1 MTPVRGIP
9 TSRAFWELKAEQ
21 VMNRVFAPEP
31 SIELEIVE
39 PEPAT
44 PIAAEVTAATATT
57 TLPSRSPQPPGRHP
71 QARKAGSSPRPP
83 RVAARPAQPGGGALP
98 ADRKLLIGGFGLM
111 TLLLA
116 GTTLTGLRIWNHQQ
130 QALQQERNMLLI
142 ERLRNLPSAGG
153 ASVSADAKV
162 PGATASGEGP
172 ELPPP
177 PPDEPWMQE
186 LATLPSSSAPPARVL
201 QVPMSSRV
209 SAPAPAAQGRA
220 ATPSA
225 PPPVSSGGGGGS
237 MPTLVGVIQVP
248 GGNSSAIFQ
257 VGGSSA
263 SASVGETIGSTGW
276 RLRSASGDTAV
287 IERGGEQAR
296 VNISSGF

>member
-1 MTPVRGIP
+1 
-9 TSRAFWELKAEQ
+9 
-21 VMNRVFAPEP
+21 
-31 SIELEIVE
+31 
-39 PEPAT
+39 
-44 PIAAEVTAATATT
+44 
-57 TLPSRSPQPPGRHP
+57 
-71 QARKAGSSPRPP
+71 
-83 RVAARPAQPGGGALP
+83 
-98 ADRKLLIGGFGLM
+98 
-111 TLLLA
+111 
-116 GTTLTGLRIWNHQQ
+116 
-130 QALQQERNMLLI
+130 MLLI
-142 ERLRNLPSAGG
+142 ERLRNLTPASG
-153 ASVSADAKV
+153 APVSADAKA

-220 ATPSA
+220 ASPSA
-225 PPPVSSGGGGGS
+225 PPPVSSGGGS
-237 MPTLVGVIQVP
+237 MPQLVGVIQVP

-257 VGGSSA
+257 IGGSSA
-263 SASVGETIGSTGW
+263 SASVGETIGSSGW

>member
-1 MTPVRGIP
+1 MSPVRGIP

-39 PEPAT
+39 TEPAT
-44 PIAAEVTAATATT
+44 PIATEATSAAAAT
-57 TLPSRSPQPPGRHP
+57 TLPTRSAQPPARPHPARKPASPQ
-71 QARKAGSSPRPP
+71 RPS
-83 RVAARPAQPGGGALP
+83 RAATRPSQPGGAIQ
-98 ADRKLLIGGFGLM
+98 ADRRLLIGGFGLM
-111 TLLLA
+111 ALLLT
-116 GTTLTGLRIWNHQQ
+116 GSTLMGLGMWNQQQ

-142 ERLRNLPSAGG
+142 ERLRNLTPSGG
-153 ASVSADAKV
+153 TSVTADAKA

-220 ATPSA
+220 TPPSP
-225 PPPVSSGGGGGS
+225 PPPVSSGGGGN
-237 MPTLVGVIQVP
+237 MPQLVGVIQVP

-263 SASVGETIGSTGW
+263 SASVGETIGSSGW
-276 RLRSASGDTAV
+276 RLRSAGGDTAV
-287 IERGGEQAR
+287 IERGGEQAQ

>member
-1 MTPVRGIP
+1 MSPVRGIP
-9 TSRAFWELKAEQ
+9 TSRAFWELKAEH

-31 SIELEIVE
+31 SIELEIIE
-39 PEPAT
+39 TEPAT
-44 PIAAEVTAATATT
+44 PVAPEQPTEAAATR
-57 TLPSRSPQPPGRHP
+57 LPAPSPQPPVRHP
-71 QARKAGSSPRPP
+71 QARKAVSPQRPP
-83 RVAARPAQPGGGALP
+83 RAVTRASQAGLGIP
-98 ADRKLLIGGFGLM
+98 ADKRLLLGGFGLM
-111 TLLLA
+111 ALLLT
-116 GTTLTGLRIWNHQQ
+116 GTTITGLAIWNQQQ

-142 ERLRNLPSAGG
+142 ERLRNLTPASGTSVTSSAT
-153 ASVSADAKV
+153 A
-162 PGATASGEGP
+162 PGTSASGEGP

-209 SAPAPAAQGRA
+209 SAPAPAAQGRGV
-220 ATPSA
+220 TPPSA
-225 PPPVSSGGGGGS
+225 PPPVSSSGGS
-237 MPTLVGVIQVP
+237 MPQLVGVIQVP

-257 VGGSSA
+257 VGGSST

-276 RLRSASGDTAV
+276 RLRSANGDTAV